1 MSHVK
6 VACIQSCAGPDM
18 GASLDQ
24 AEALC
29 GSAAAEGAE
38 FLLLPEFFSC
48 LKVADDAFELGVHA
62 EETHPALPRFKALA
76 RELKVWV
83 LLGSLAIEGSGGKA
97 LNRSYLIDER
107 GVIQAHYDKIH
118 LFDVDLP
125 GGESYRESDFIQPGD
140 RAVLAQTPWGKI
152 GLSICYDL
160 RFPQLYRALAK
171 AGADFLAV
179 PAAFARTSGQAHWHV
194 LLRARAIENGCYV
207 LAPCQPGTH
216 GGERATYGHSLI
228 VDPWG
233 RILADGGEKTGYVI
247 AELDS
252 GEISK
257 ARGMIPSLSH
267 DRPFMAAGSADAAS
281 QAAE

>member
-1 MSHVK
+1 MTPVK
-6 VACIQSCAGPDM
+6 VACIQNCAGPDM
-18 GASLDQ
+18 DESLAQ
-24 AEALC
+24 AVALC
-29 GSAAAEGAE
+29 RKAAREGAR

-48 LKVADDAFELGVHA
+48 LKVAEDSFELGVQP
-62 EETHPALPRFKALA
+62 ESKHPALPLFTNLA
-76 RELKVWV
+76 RELNTWI
-83 LLGSLAIEGSGGKA
+83 LLGSLAVSGSGGKA
-97 LNRSYLIDER
+97 LNRSYLIDDAGR
-107 GVIQAHYDKIH
+107 IQARYDKIH

-125 GGESYRESDFIQPGD
+125 NGEIYRESDFIEPGKE
-140 RAVLAQTPWGKI
+140 AVVAQMPWGRI

-160 RFPQLYRALAK
+160 RFPHLYRSLAK
-171 AGADFLAV
+171 SGADFLAV

-233 RILADGGEKTGYVI
+233 RILADGGEETGYVI
-247 AELDS
+247 AELDRT
-252 GEISK
+252 EIAK

-267 DRPFMAAGSADAAS
+267 DRPFAAPDPIESAS
-281 QAAE
+281 EAAE